1 MRSSTTFAAAP
12 NTSSVP
18 ESVSVSEPESELP
31 ESGLERPVM
40 KLDRFNQMLLESVG
54 VGLAILE
61 ADSHEVVFANRRF
74 TEWLPGMAG
83 IGQSLDEALPD
94 IDYNALSAKIDAG
107 EIYTSETTIKV
118 KRRSVTLALQFTRH
132 VHDDRSVLILEC
144 QNISKIKE
152 LEYMIESY
160 STMVEKQNRTLQRE
174 KERVEKLLLNIMPKT
189 VYEELKTF
197 GVTTPQTYEQASILM
212 LDFVGFTDMAISQDP
227 AGVISELNDIFTAF
241 DRIMEQFGCER
252 IKTVGDAYMAVSG
265 IPEPTPDH
273 AQNIAKVAV
282 LILRYLERRNAA
294 HTNQWRCRIGIN
306 SGTVIGSIVGV
317 QKYVYDIFG
326 PGVNL
331 ASRLEEPSAPMEI
344 TVCEDVHRLIEHD
357 FRFID
362 RGAHEI
368 KGFGE
373 KSIYTLDSA
382 HSMVSMNA
390 AF

>member
-1 MRSSTTFAAAP
+1 MNPTDIGAEITDII
-12 NTSSVP
+12 
-18 ESVSVSEPESELP
+18 EPHQPL
-31 ESGLERPVM
+31 

-54 VGLAILE
+54 VGLAIMEL
-61 ADSHEVVFANRRF
+61 DTRDVLFANRRF
-74 TEWLPGMAG
+74 IDWLPGTASVG
-83 IGQSLDEALPD
+83 RPLDEAFPD
-94 IDYNALSAKIDAG
+94 VDYKALDGKIGAG
-107 EIYTSETTIKV
+107 EEFVCEATIKV
-118 KRRSVTLALQFTRH
+118 KRRSVTLALQFTKH
-132 VHDDRSVLILEC
+132 THNDAPVLILEC
-144 QNISKIKE
+144 QNISKVKE

-197 GVTTPQTYEQASILM
+197 GVTTPQKYENASVLM

-227 AGVISELNDIFTAF
+227 AGIISELNDIFTAF

-265 IPEPTPDH
+265 IPEATPEH

-282 LILRYLERRNAA
+282 LILRYLERRNSA

-331 ASRLEEPSAPMEI
+331 ASRMEAQSEPMEI
-344 TVCEDVHRLIEHD
+344 SLCEDMHALIEHD
-357 FRFID
+357 FRFKN
-362 RGAHEI
+362 RGEIEI
-368 KGFGE
+368 KGFGT
-373 KSIYTLDSA
+373 KTVYTLDSA
-382 HSMVSMNA
+382 HSMVSMHSNI
-390 AF
+390 